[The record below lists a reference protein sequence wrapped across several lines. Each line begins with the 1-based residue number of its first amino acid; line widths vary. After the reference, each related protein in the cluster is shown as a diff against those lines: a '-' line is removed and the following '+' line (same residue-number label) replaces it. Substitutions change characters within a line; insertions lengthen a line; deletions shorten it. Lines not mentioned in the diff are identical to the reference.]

1 MNRNLLYRFR
11 GDSNSARKR
20 SHRLRSLMIAF
31 GTAALL
37 PLIALTV
44 LRAQPAAR
52 LQQAAAGK
60 PDAAPVGN
68 AENGK
73 QLFMRDGCYECH
85 GILGQGSINFGPR
98 LGPDPIPM
106 QAIMNYIRKPAGN
119 MPPFTAK
126 LVSDQDVADIY
137 AYLKSV
143 PRPVD
148 IKNIPLFK

>member
-1 MNRNLLYRFR
+1 MF
-11 GDSNSARKR
+11 
-20 SHRLRSLMIAF
+20 AF
-31 GTAALL
+31 GTSALL
-37 PLIALTV
+37 PLIALV
-44 LRAQPAAR
+44 ALRAQPAAR
-52 LQQAAAGK
+52 SQK
-60 PDAAPVGN
+60 APAKKSDSSPPGN

-85 GILGQGSINFGPR
+85 GMQGQGSNNYGPR

-106 QAIMNYIRKPAGN
+106 QAIMNYIRKPTGN
-119 MPPFTAK
+119 MPPYTAK

-137 AYLKSV
+137 AYLKAV